1 MQKIKLGIFGCQGR
15 MGKDIVNEVFN
26 YKEFI
31 LSGLCE
37 SNNHPSVGS
46 EIKNCI
52 VTDDIGELIDSC
64 DVIIDFT
71 LPTGTINLLKGMQK
85 KKAVCLVTGTTGYSD
100 ENEAEFQKLVKGL
113 KVIRSF
119 NMSVGVNL
127 LKKVSEIAAN
137 SIGDISDIEIVET
150 HHNKKKD
157 TPSGTAI
164 SLANSVN
171 TGLGGKG
178 HRVFREKNSDRARRE
193 NEIGMSSIRGG
204 NIVGIHSVFFFLKD
218 QTIEF
223 KHTAHNRN
231 IFSRGSLDAARW
243 ILSKKPGLYSVID
256 MLG

>member
-15 MGKDIVNEVFN
+15 MGRDIVNEVFN
-26 YKEFI
+26 YEEFI

-100 ENEAEFQKLVKGL
+100 ENEAEFQKLVRGL

-171 TGLGGKG
+171 NGLGGKG
-178 HRVFREKNSDRARRE
+178 HTVFREKNSDRARRE

-204 NIVGIHSVFFFLKD
+204 DIVGIHSVFFFLKD

>member
-15 MGKDIVNEVFN
+15 MGKDIINEVSN
-26 YKEFI
+26 YEEFV

-37 SNNHPSVGS
+37 SNNHSSVGS
-46 EIKNCI
+46 EINNCT
-52 VTDDIGELIDSC
+52 VTDDIDQLIDSC

-71 LPTGTINLLKGMQK
+71 LPTGTINLLKAMQK
-85 KKAVCLVTGTTGYSD
+85 KKSVCLVTGTTGYSD
-100 ENEAEFQKLVKGL
+100 KNEIEFQKLVKGL

-137 SIGDISDIEIVET
+137 SIGGMSDIEIIET

-157 TPSGTAI
+157 APSGTAL
-164 SLANSVN
+164 SLAHSVN
-171 TGLGGKG
+171 KGLGMKG
-178 HRVFREKNSDRARRE
+178 HYVFREKNSDRSRKE

-204 NIVGIHSVFFFLKD
+204 DIVGIHSVFFFLKD